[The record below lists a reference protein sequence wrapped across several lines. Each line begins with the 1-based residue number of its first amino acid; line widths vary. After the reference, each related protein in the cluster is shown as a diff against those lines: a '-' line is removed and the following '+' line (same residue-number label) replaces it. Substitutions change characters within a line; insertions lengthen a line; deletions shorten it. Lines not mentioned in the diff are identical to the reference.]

1 MNIPKHPK
9 GRPKDGA
16 PSLETRVV
24 VYTTFAQQDR
34 LEKLAS
40 QHRVS
45 VSDVIRC
52 AVERFESDV
61 AAEITTGGGEV
72 A

>member
-52 AVERFESDV
+52 AVE
-61 AAEITTGGGEV
+61 
-72 A
+72 

>member
-9 GRPKDGA
+9 GRPRDGA

-24 VYTTFAQQDR
+24 VYTSFAQQDR
-34 LEKLAS
+34 LEKLAVA
-40 QHRVS
+40 HRVS

-52 AVERFESDV
+52 AIDRFEAAV
-61 AAEITTGGGEV
+61 AAEGG
-72 A
+72 AA